1 MKEYFEIKALKDRS
15 GIGIEYWENEFA
27 ATDSTGIT
35 LYDKYKISIML
46 SDGMLVVYRDK
57 ATRTERGDILVFRPD
72 EPHSARIIDGGVYKF
87 LNIFVPTDFFAS
99 LSFDSRK
106 LTDFLEHRE
115 GENCIRPKDK
125 KTAVMALELAD
136 LLREQGSTAEAFSK
150 LFELLCLLSGE
161 YHSRSGKELKSN
173 MPKAVERA
181 LNFMAEN
188 YAEKLSLAQIA
199 ENSYCSVTYLS
210 KIFKE
215 NMGCTVYEHLTSYR
229 ILCAGKMLK
238 EGKTVADTCFEC
250 GFGDSSHFI
259 KIFKSINGIT
269 PFEYKKRAEG
279 ETPLAL

>member
-1 MKEYFEIKALKDRS
+1 MKEYFEIKVIKDKE

-57 ATRTERGDILVFRPD
+57 ATRTERGDLLVFRPD

-115 GENCIRPKDK
+115 GENCIRPGDK
-125 KTAVMALELAD
+125 KTAVKAEVLTKTVK
-136 LLREQGSTAEAFSK
+136 EQGNIIETFSM
-150 LFELLCLLSGE
+150 LLEFLCHLSQE
-161 YHSRSGKELKSN
+161 YRSNSGTELKSN
-173 MPKAVERA
+173 MPEVVEKA
-181 LNFMAEN
+181 LNYMAEN

-199 ENSYCSVTYLS
+199 ENCYCSVTYLS
-210 KIFKE
+210 KLFKQH
-215 NMGCTVYEHLTSYR
+215 MGCTVYDQLTHYR
-229 ILCAGKMLK
+229 IINAKRLLR
-238 EGKTVADTCFEC
+238 EGKTVADTCYEC
-250 GFGDSSHFI
+250 GFNDSSHFI
-259 KIFKSINGIT
+259 KIFKVLCGLT
-269 PFEYKKRAEG
+269 PFEYKKSLE
-279 ETPLAL
+279 EQ